1 MVFNGILKLMPS
13 RSRILYKV
21 FCIKEFIGKN
31 TRYLILNTRYRK
43 SFGFTLI
50 ELLVVITLFGIVS
63 TLITASYTTFERN
76 QRIRNA
82 TQTLKNDLR
91 LVQNKALAGDKGVSN
106 VSGGDC
112 TDFAKCCPNSYET
125 SPGVFDTF
133 SLVGWYVTL
142 NTAQTSTY
150 TYKGVCKNNRNG
162 NETTFNPKTV
172 TYPSGVALN
181 TDGIKI
187 GGNPQGGIVN
197 ILFKPLVTDVA
208 LYDDP
213 DGVPPFTSPKT
224 FSGDLVIELK
234 GSQTSNLST
243 VTVRTTG
250 EISGD

>member
-21 FCIKEFIGKN
+21 FCIREFVEKN

-43 SFGFTLI
+43 SKGFTLI

-106 VSGGDC
+106 VPGSDC
-112 TDFAKCCPNSYET
+112 TDLNQCCPNTYLNNNY
-125 SPGVFDTF
+125 
-133 SLVGWYVTL
+133 SLVGWYVFWYITATTSNYGYAGVCRSDSGSETRFPVPIKYVYFPAGVTL
-142 NTAQTSTY
+142 NSIKLNDIAII
-150 TYKGVCKNNRNG
+150 NG
-162 NETTFNPKTV
+162 AKLMV
-172 TYPSGVALN
+172 
-181 TDGIKI
+181 
-187 GGNPQGGIVN
+187 
-197 ILFKPLVTDVA
+197 LFKPLATDVA
-208 LYDDP
+208 LYDDT
-213 DGVPPFTSPKT
+213 DGVPPFTSSKT
-224 FSGDLVIELK
+224 FEGDLIFELK

-243 VTVRTTG
+243 VTVRPTG
-250 EISGD
+250 EISGGQ